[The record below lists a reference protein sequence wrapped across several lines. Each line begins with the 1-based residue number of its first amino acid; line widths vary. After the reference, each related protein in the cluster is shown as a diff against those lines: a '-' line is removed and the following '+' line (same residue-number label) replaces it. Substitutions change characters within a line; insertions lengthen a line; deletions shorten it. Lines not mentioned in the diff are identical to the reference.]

1 MTTPQLP
8 NNVLRRSIYPRLGP
22 LGLDWITFAVLR
34 QSHSTLHEERGTDPK
49 IIADQQGHGL
59 GVHLSKYVDSSVARK
74 RDAAAELWS
83 DFKALQAEAVSGD

>member
-59 GVHLSKYVDSSVARK
+59 GVHLPKYVDSSAPENGMRRRRCGRTSRRYGLK
-74 RDAAAELWS
+74 
-83 DFKALQAEAVSGD
+83 Q